1 MKKFL
6 LFTGIIAAAAIAS
19 FLIYAAKLPDAFLIS
34 RSITMQAAPEK
45 IYPYLSDFRLG
56 QQWSPYEQKDPAM
69 KRTFSGAESGKGSI
83 YHFEGNNEVGTG
95 KLEILEANAPSSVV
109 LQLDML
115 RPFEASNTIIYTI
128 TPKAE
133 GSEVTWAMEG
143 TRPFFAKV
151 VCALFNGEKMVGDA
165 MEEGLNNL
173 KAIAEKP

>member
-6 LFTGIIAAAAIAS
+6 LFAGIIAIVAIAS

-34 RSITMQAAPEK
+34 RSITIQASPEK
-45 IYPYLSDFRLG
+45 IYPYLSDFEKG

-69 KRTFSGAESGKGSI
+69 KRKFSGAKSGKGSI

-95 KLEILEANAPSSVV
+95 KLEILEANAPSNVV

-115 RPFEASNTIIYTI
+115 KPFEASNTIIYTI
-128 TPKAE
+128 TPKE
-133 GSEVTWAMEG
+133 NGSEVTWAMEG

-151 VCALFNGEKMVGDA
+151 ICTLFNGEKMVGDA
-165 MEEGLNNL
+165 METGLNNL
-173 KAIAEKP
+173 KALTEKQ